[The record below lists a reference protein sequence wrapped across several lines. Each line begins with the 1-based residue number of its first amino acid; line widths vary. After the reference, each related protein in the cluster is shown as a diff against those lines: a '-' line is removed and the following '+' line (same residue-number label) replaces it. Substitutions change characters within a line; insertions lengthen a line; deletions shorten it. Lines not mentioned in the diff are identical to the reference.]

1 MSDNLFRSTQSSI
14 QILVLR
20 YFTETSVLLQFLDS
34 SRRHQFSGSSQI
46 LHEDISSTVV
56 LRQLAETSVS
66 GSSQIVHK
74 DIISLVVLRQYTETS
89 VSGSSQIVYE
99 DISSPVV
106 LRQFTK
112 TSFLLQFLDSS
123 QRHHLSCSSQ
133 IVYGDISSPVLLRQ
147 FTETSV
153 LRQFL
158 DNLRRHQFYRDPKE
172 HVNLVAQ
179 SAPNF

>member
-1 MSDNLFRSTQSSI
+1 MSDNLFRSTQSSS

-34 SRRHQFSGSSQI
+34 IRRHQFSGTSQI

-56 LRQLAETSVS
+56 LRQF
-66 GSSQIVHK
+66 
-74 DIISLVVLRQYTETS
+74 TETS

>member
-20 YFTETSVLLQFLDS
+20 QFTETSVLLQFLDS
-34 SRRHQFSGSSQI
+34 IRRHQFSGTSQI

-56 LRQLAETSVS
+56 LRQF
-66 GSSQIVHK
+66 
-74 DIISLVVLRQYTETS
+74 TETS